1 MNILNKSMIG
11 LVSICGCCTM
21 RVGQRKLRP
30 EVSVASEEYKKQ
42 FQTSKENIRR
52 VHYVQRQLQDI
63 RGIVEECKR
72 YMYSLSSALSVSVN
86 RQNGEKLIFQA
97 TFLHLNIVTG
107 ERKRGCTMAEILV
120 RRQCNVWL
128 INRKQH

>member
-42 FQTSKENIRR
+42 FQTSKE
-52 VHYVQRQLQDI
+52 
-63 RGIVEECKR
+63 
-72 YMYSLSSALSVSVN
+72 
-86 RQNGEKLIFQA
+86 
-97 TFLHLNIVTG
+97 
-107 ERKRGCTMAEILV
+107 ILEGYITY
-120 RRQCNVWL
+120 RDSY
-128 INRKQH
+128 KT